1 RQPAGGNPWRPRRPC
16 ARSSYAGRTP
26 LRPGTTTRTVVLA
39 RASRDARTTS
49 PMPRPNIPAR
59 GAHGPLVVGIG
70 RGPGVPRA
78 GGYDDRG
85 REVGKLQHKEIHA
98 FTVDDDGTST
108 IDADQIVA
116 EIRTALSAVLG
127 HGELPGDVRAI
138 GFDTF
143 ASSLIAVDTAGNA
156 LTPCITYADTRCHAQ
171 VGELASRVDVDALHE
186 RTGARLHSSYT
197 APRLLWLRKEH
208 PEVFARTERFMALG
222 EYVAF
227 KLLG

>member
-1 RQPAGGNPWRPRRPC
+1 
-16 ARSSYAGRTP
+16 
-26 LRPGTTTRTVVLA
+26 
-39 RASRDARTTS
+39 
-49 PMPRPNIPAR
+49 MPRFNIPAED
-59 GAHGPLVVGIG
+59 AQGPLVVGIDIG
-70 RGPGVPRA
+70 SGGTRA
-78 GGYDDRG
+78 AVYDVSG

-156 LTPCITYADTRCHAQ
+156 LVVRLTLGMVKRFLAPELKKKGVDWSDVLKVAEYVPLEEIKDQCMSAGGPHAQ
-171 VGELASRVDVDALHE
+171 ARAL
-186 RTGARLHSSYT
+186 
-197 APRLLWLRKEH
+197 
-208 PEVFARTERFMALG
+208 MALMENWAKSCMPKSSTRKNTTG
-222 EYVAF
+222 PAGCMRRSAVTKTCCLTWCAACWRTARIRRS
-227 KLLG
+227 